1 MSIEIYIQKWKEA
14 YAKGLLLTDL
24 RRIKRNNP
32 EYLEEAI
39 KSAAQVNI
47 FDTVLFVYYYCNSG
61 KYNNIFNMLWEEAL
75 NENNRRFSQLEN
87 LVEEEKVKLDEL
99 KKALVLINQDEEWKK
114 NDNKYSKKVTKD
126 LLKID
131 YKADLYNRRRQFM
144 EKFAESWQ
152 ALVLLWGST
161 GNEQSKNKLV
171 EICRKCLDSRA
182 HLDRLNGKKHLI
194 IGNHDG
200 SVLKDPVCRRCFVE
214 IKDRME
220 VKDGNRMV
228 VIDHYPLV
236 EWNGFYRGVV
246 HFYGHIHNNVNNATY
261 SIVKQIPNAYNIGA
275 DILGFTPRTFDE
287 VIELN
292 KKFFAEH

>member
-1 MSIEIYIQKWKEA
+1 MNFYIS
-14 YAKGLLLTDL
+14 DL
-24 RRIKRNNP
+24 HLGHYNIINLSHRPFKTA
-32 EYLEEAI
+32 EEMDEAI
-39 KSAAQVNI
+39 IANWNSVVGPE
-47 FDTVLFVYYYCNSG
+47 DDVYISGDFSFKSG
-61 KYNNIFNMLWEEAL
+61 KNP
-75 NENNRRFSQLEN
+75 
-87 LVEEEKVKLDEL
+87 
-99 KKALVLINQDEEWKK
+99 KK
-114 NDNKYSKKVTKD
+114 Y
-126 LLKID
+126 
-131 YKADLYNRRRQFM
+131 
-144 EKFAESWQ
+144 
-152 ALVLLWGST
+152 
-161 GNEQSKNKLV
+161 
-171 EICRKCLDSRA
+171 
-182 HLDRLNGKKHLI
+182 LDRLNGKKHLI